1 MAACPLAFPADV
13 LSRRHATGGAFL
25 VALSAFM
32 PVATCAATEIYST
45 DFAFPEY
52 VSGNL
57 NGQVAWIGTGGSW
70 ALSGSVNSP
79 LTAGSVIGAG
89 VVPGV
94 DPVGGSGQMV
104 RLVNER
110 FSAGRTRG
118 YLDLAN
124 SGKWASASVG
134 GRTVL
139 ETRVSVLV
147 PGAQPV
153 ASGWGIMISRSS
165 FETSGGFLV
174 NSQDGSIVV
183 LNGGYAAPNR
193 IATGASV
200 PLDQWNEFVYRWDVA
215 TGEATLDANGR
226 RIFSHTTSSFGTL
239 FAANLIATTDSAPG
253 AGNSFGYFDDFR
265 ISAEL
270 PGAPCPAD
278 IDSDGTVGGPDL
290 TGLLAAW
297 GSQSAAADLNSD
309 GQVNGTDLAVL
320 LAAWGP
326 CNP

>member
-1 MAACPLAFPADV
+1 V
-13 LSRRHATGGAFL
+13 LSLGRAPASALLLALYAL
-25 VALSAFM
+25 V
-32 PVATCAATEIYST
+32 PVPTCAATEIYST
-45 DFAFPEY
+45 DFGFPEY

-57 NGQVAWIGTGGSW
+57 NGQAAWIGVGGSW

-79 LTAGSVIGAG
+79 FTPGTVIGAG

-94 DPVGGSGQMV
+94 DPVGGTGQMV
-104 RLVNER
+104 RLVTEK

-139 ETRVSVLV
+139 ETRVAVLV
-147 PGAQPV
+147 PSGQPV
-153 ASGWGIMISRSS
+153 VSGWGIMISNSS

-174 NSQDGSIVV
+174 NSQNGSIVV
-183 LNGGYAAPNR
+183 LNGGYAIANR

-200 PLDQWNEFVYRWDVA
+200 PLDQWNEFVYRWDVS
-215 TGEATLDANGR
+215 TGEATLDANGQR
-226 RIFSHTTSSFGTL
+226 VFVHTTSAFGAL
-239 FAANLIATTDSAPG
+239 FAANLFATTDSAPG
-253 AGNSFGYFDDFR
+253 SGSSFGYFDDFR

-270 PGAPCPAD
+270 PAAQCPAD
-278 IDSDGTVGGPDL
+278 IDSDGIVGGLDL
-290 TGLLAAW
+290 TTLLAAW

-309 GQVNGTDLAVL
+309 GQVSGTDLAVL
-320 LAAWGP
+320 LAAWGACTP
-326 CNP
+326 